1 MPDRRALRIALA
13 FAAVF
18 TGAGALLGV
27 SPSGDP
33 LPTIAT
39 AEAIPCPDIQVVFA
53 RGRDEP
59 PGLGTVGNA
68 FVTALRPL
76 VGEQTLNAYAVDYPA
91 AGVGDYGAGA
101 NDLSAALQQQV
112 AACPDSKLVVGG
124 WSVGAA
130 SVDLVLGVNLP
141 AFGFNQPLPPEVG
154 AKIAAVA
161 VFGNGSQ
168 RLLGPLP
175 ELVPAYASRT
185 IELCNTG
192 DPTCSNGGDTD
203 AHFRYAETG
212 LPTQAAQFV
221 AGLVAAPPTT

>member
-1 MPDRRALRIALA
+1 MAI
-13 FAAVF
+13 AAVF
-18 TGAGALLGV
+18 AGAGAFLGV
-27 SPSGDP
+27 SPSGDS
-33 LPTIAT
+33 LPTVAT
-39 AEAIPCPDIQVVFA
+39 AAAIPCPDIQVVFA

-59 PGLGTVGNA
+59 PGLGTVGSA

-76 VGEQTLNAYAVDYPA
+76 IGEQTMNAYAVDYPA
-91 AGVGDYGAGA
+91 AGVGDYGVGA
-101 NDLSAALQQQV
+101 NDLSLALQQHTG
-112 AACPDSKLVVGG
+112 ACPDSRLVVGG

-154 AKIAAVA
+154 SKIAAVA

-175 ELVPAYASRT
+175 ELVPAYASRS

-192 DPTCSNGGDTD
+192 DPTCSNGNDTE
-203 AHFRYAETG
+203 AHFNYASTQ
-212 LPTQAAQFV
+212 LPIQAAQFV
-221 AGLVAAPPTT
+221 AGLLTPPPTA

>member
-1 MPDRRALRIALA
+1 MPARRASRIALA
-13 FAAVF
+13 AAAVVS
-18 TGAGALLGV
+18 GAGALLGV
-27 SPSGDP
+27 SPTGQP
-33 LPTIAT
+33 LPTVAT
-39 AEAIPCPDIQVVFA
+39 ATAIPCPDIQVVFA

-59 PGLGTVGNA
+59 AGLGTVGSA
-68 FVTALRPL
+68 FVSALRPL
-76 VGEQTLNAYAVDYPA
+76 VGDQTLNAYAVDYPA
-91 AGVGDYGAGA
+91 AGVGDYGVGA
-101 NDLSAALQQQV
+101 NDLSLALQQQA

-141 AFGFNQPLPPEVG
+141 AFGFDQPLPPDVG

-175 ELVPAYASRT
+175 ELVPAYASRI
-185 IELCNTG
+185 IELCNTD
-192 DPTCSNGGDTD
+192 DPTCSSGSNRD
-203 AHFRYAETG
+203 AHFTYASTG

-221 AGLVAAPPTT
+221 AGLVTPPST

>member
-1 MPDRRALRIALA
+1 MPVRRASRLALVCATALTAAGA
-13 FAAVF
+13 FLGISP
-18 TGAGALLGV
+18 TGA
-27 SPSGDP
+27 P
-33 LPTIAT
+33 LPTVGVA
-39 AEAIPCPDIQVVFA
+39 AAIPCPDIQVVFA

-59 PGLGTVGNA
+59 PGLGATGSA
-68 FVTALRPL
+68 FVNALRPL
-76 VGEQTLNAYAVDYPA
+76 VGDQTLNAYAVDYPA

-175 ELVPAYASRT
+175 ELVPSYASRI
-185 IELCNTG
+185 IELCNVG
-192 DPTCSNGGDTD
+192 DPTCSNGNDRN
-203 AHFRYAETG
+203 AHFTYAESG

-221 AGLVAAPPTT
+221 AGLLPAPATT